1 MPASFGE
8 RSALMYW
15 YNPTTRTSERA
26 AAPADDEGAVRM
38 LAGHPDSAAF
48 VTEYAELRRSGAPI
62 ERALVTVGHRERLRR
77 HEHATLW
84 LASSDRP
91 TKPRP
96 SAEGYE
102 LLLAARLREKGEGH
116 RLLGRPVSRTPSKNV
131 AVVEG
136 GGAILAVNGGWRAFA
151 RENGGDSVKVS
162 EGANYLAV
170 CDGAR
175 GDQSGCAA
183 AFAEGLRAV
192 LAGRERNYKVEYP
205 CHSPTERRW
214 YVGSARP
221 LEFNG
226 TRLAV
231 VTHENS
237 TASTLP

>member
-1 MPASFGE
+1 
-8 RSALMYW
+8 MYW

-77 HEHATLW
+77 HEHAALW
-84 LASSDRP
+84 LASPDRP

-102 LLLAARLREKGEGH
+102 LLLAVRLREKGEG
-116 RLLGRPVSRTPSKNV
+116 RSLLGRPASGTPSKNV
-131 AVVEG
+131 AVVERD
-136 GGAILAVNGGWRAFA
+136 GAIVAVNGGWRAFA
-151 RENGGDSVKVS
+151 RENGGDPVKVS

-175 GDQSGCAA
+175 DDQSGVAPPPSPKRCGQSSR
-183 AFAEGLRAV
+183 AESRTTRSSTRTTRRPNGAGTSGRRGLW
-192 LAGRERNYKVEYP
+192 
-205 CHSPTERRW
+205 S
-214 YVGSARP
+214 
-221 LEFNG
+221 
-226 TRLAV
+226 
-231 VTHENS
+231 S
-237 TASTLP
+237 TGPGWRS